1 MSERYLANENF
12 PAEIVRHLRRR
23 GDDVFYAAEQMA
35 GASDIELLRKALADD
50 RIVLTFDRD
59 FGELVFRHRQPA
71 ASGVVLFRLRQ
82 PPPDATLGFLRAFL
96 DSNPSLRGMF
106 TVSRPVPSDSAFI
119 ISGARS
125 SEFGFE
131 FSSSAEVFDEHQ
143 VAAGLIC
150 SRVKDRSAVG

>member
-12 PAEIVRHLRRR
+12 PAEIVHHLRRR
-23 GDDVFYAAEQMA
+23 GDDVLYAAEEMV

-71 ASGVVLFRLRQ
+71 ASGIVLFRLRQ
-82 PPPDATLGFLRAFL
+82 QPPDATLGFLRALL

-106 TVSRPVPSDSAFI
+106 TVSSPGQFRQIPLS
-119 ISGARS
+119 
-125 SEFGFE
+125 
-131 FSSSAEVFDEHQ
+131 
-143 VAAGLIC
+143 
-150 SRVKDRSAVG
+150 